1 MGKFTDG
8 FMDGT
13 NDVVTF
19 ATAKKLKEKG
29 YDRPCLLHYDIMG
42 NLQWNNILVDHG
54 FDTVSVAE
62 GLTDYNS
69 FHFTCID
76 APATSQVMKWLREEV
91 SVHVETFATSFGYG
105 FIISRT
111 PDKGGTDLY
120 HSRYEGPN
128 DGGAWDRPEDAEAAA
143 LDYVIDN
150 LI

>member
-1 MGKFTDG
+1 MT
-8 FMDGT
+8 
-13 NDVVTF
+13 
-19 ATAKKLKEKG
+19 KKTIWLIVLIICSG
-29 YDRPCLLHYDIMG
+29 VFIASLIYFINSY
-42 NLQWNNILVDHG
+42 
-54 FDTVSVAE
+54 FDNKKIE
-62 GLTDYNS
+62 N
-69 FHFTCID
+69 
-76 APATSQVMKWLREEV
+76 LREEV